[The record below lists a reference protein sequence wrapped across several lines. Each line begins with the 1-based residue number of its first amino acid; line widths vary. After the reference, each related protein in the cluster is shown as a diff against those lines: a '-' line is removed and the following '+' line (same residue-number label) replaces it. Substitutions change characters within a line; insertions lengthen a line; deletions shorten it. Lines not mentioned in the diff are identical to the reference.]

1 MLPAP
6 KNRRVFDDMNDAANA
21 IEPRKAGTLRDRRR

>member
-6 KNRRVFDDMNDAANA
+6 EDRGVFDDMNYAANA
-21 IEPRKAGTLRDRRR
+21 IEPRKASTLRDRRR